1 MTDFNTMWT
10 NSVNDMVKAIQS
22 NNNIHDYLLSFEPCE
37 NTGYVWTQDKKYKEY
52 SVYLDQKTGYVHS
65 GASFACCVRE
75 AVAIIRNGM
84 VIVNGISVEEG
95 DDDLVIINSSF

>member
-22 NNNIHDYLLSFEPCE
+22 DNNIHDYLLSFEPCG
-37 NTGYVWTQDKKYKEY
+37 NTGYAWTQDKKYKEY
-52 SVYLDQKTGYVHS
+52 SNYLDTKTGYVHS

-75 AVAIIRNGM
+75 AVDIIRDGL
-84 VIVNGISVEEG
+84 VVVQGISVDI
-95 DDDLVIINSSF
+95 DDDLVVINY